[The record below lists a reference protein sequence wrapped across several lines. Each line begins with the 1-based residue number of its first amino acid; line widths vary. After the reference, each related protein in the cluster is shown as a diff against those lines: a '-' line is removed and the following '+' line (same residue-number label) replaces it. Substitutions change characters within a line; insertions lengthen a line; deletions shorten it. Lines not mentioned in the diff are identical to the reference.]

1 MPFSTDELKLLEKKP
16 TDLTDDEKILY
27 KKLKARVYMQKYRA
41 KKTIDPKK
49 EIEIPDINVKK
60 INDITTVK
68 PLWHLNLVK
77 DYPKYKI
84 NSDMYIKYRAYD
96 ESQIKNLLKIFED
109 VLFKVFEI
117 KLTENTKSN
126 IISIFR
132 GKNVEIGRYKTNL
145 EKFKIELKIFNIYN
159 ISKTIDKIKSVYR
172 NTNTLQ
178 TKLRPIV
185 NLLSRVDSYEKSYQ
199 IITNFSISLKNKY
212 IENRQEN
219 DDSDEEIDKL
229 AHIMDIYNPYKLDET
244 NHLIENSRLDTRSK
258 LLASFYLL
266 MPPRRLE
273 YRFLKLINNDYDI
286 EKLSNNFNY
295 IVLDNDNLPTE
306 IIFKRFK
313 TARAGGKIK
322 KDIYGTQTY
331 ELNKYIIKYL
341 IDYINEDDIKINQML
356 FDIPLSTFS
365 KLVSDIMNSLF
376 NYQNINA
383 TTIRRISAIYNQ
395 QDNKK
400 SLKDKKQL
408 ASQMGHSYTE
418 NTMYN
423 KIIKKV

>member
-1 MPFSTDELKLLEKKP
+1 MVGRGKSFDQAGRGREK
-16 TDLTDDEKILY
+16 
-27 KKLKARVYMQKYRA
+27 MQVFQ
-41 KKTIDPKK
+41 

-132 GKNVEIGRYKTNL
+132 GRNVEIGRYKTNMDN
-145 EKFKIELKIFNIYN
+145 FKTELKIFNIYN

-185 NLLSRVDSYEKSYQ
+185 NLLARVDSYEKSYQ

-212 IENRQEN
+212 IQDREDN
-219 DDSDEEIDKL
+219 DDSDEEIQKL
-229 AHIMDIYNPYKLDET
+229 SHIMEIYNPSKLDET
-244 NHLIENSRLDTRSK
+244 NELIQNSMLNNRDK
-258 LLASFYLL
+258 LLSSLYLL

-322 KDIYGTQTY
+322 RDIYGTQAY

-341 IDYINEDDIKINQML
+341 IEYINENDIKINQML

-376 NYQNINA
+376 NYNNINA
-383 TTIRRISAIYNQ
+383 TTIRKISAIYNQ
-395 QDNKK
+395 QNNEK
-400 SLKDKKQL
+400 SVKDKREL

>member
-1 MPFSTDELKLLEKKP
+1 MPFSTDELKLLEKP
-16 TDLTDDEKILY
+16 TNELTEDEKVLY
-27 KKLKARVYMQKYRA
+27 KKLKARVYMQTYRSKQLKEA
-41 KKTIDPKK
+41 KPELK
-49 EIEIPDINVKK
+49 IPEVEVKK
-60 INDITTVK
+60 INQVNIVK

-132 GKNVEIGRYKTNL
+132 GRNVEIGRYKTNMDN
-145 EKFKIELKIFNIYN
+145 FKNELKIFNIYN

-199 IITNFSISLKNKY
+199 IITNFNISLKNTY
-212 IENRQEN
+212 IKDRENNE
-219 DDSDEEIDKL
+219 DSDVEIQKL
-229 AHIMDIYNPYKLDET
+229 SHIMEIYNPSKLDET
-244 NHLIENSRLDTRSK
+244 NELIQNSMLDTRSK

-273 YRFLKLINNDYDI
+273 YRFLKLIKDDYDI
-286 EKLSNNFNY
+286 EKLSDKFNY
-295 IVLDNDNLPTE
+295 IVVDKDDIPTE
-306 IIFKRFK
+306 IIFKRYK
-313 TARAGGKIK
+313 TARAGGKVK
-322 KDIYGTQTY
+322 RQIYGTQKY
-331 ELNKYIIKYL
+331 NLNKYIVKYL
-341 IDYINEDDIKINQML
+341 IQYINESNISIDDML
-356 FDIPLSTFS
+356 FDIALSTFS
-365 KLVSDIMNSLF
+365 KLIGDIMNNLF
-376 NYQNINA
+376 KYQNINA

-395 QDNKK
+395 QDSSKSIKEKK
-400 SLKDKKQL
+400 KTATDM
-408 ASQMGHSYTE
+408 AHNYTQ
-418 NTMYN
+418 NALYN
-423 KIIKKV
+423 KIVKK

>member
-49 EIEIPDINVKK
+49 EIEIPDINVRK

-132 GKNVEIGRYKTNL
+132 GKNIEHGRFRTNL
-145 EKFKIELKIFNIYN
+145 EKLKTELKIFNIYN

-185 NLLSRVDSYEKSYQ
+185 NLLSRIDSYEKSYQ

-219 DDSDEEIDKL
+219 DDSDEEIQKL
-229 AHIMDIYNPYKLDET
+229 SHIMEIYNPSKLDET
-244 NHLIENSRLDTRSK
+244 NELIQNSMLDTRSK

-273 YRFLKLINNDYDI
+273 YRFLKLIKDDYDI
-286 EKLSNNFNY
+286 EKLSDKFNY
-295 IVLDNDNLPTE
+295 IVVDKDDIPTE
-306 IIFKRFK
+306 IIFKRYK
-313 TARAGGKIK
+313 TARAGGKVK
-322 KDIYGTQTY
+322 RQIYGTQKY
-331 ELNKYIIKYL
+331 NLNKYIVKYL
-341 IDYINEDDIKINQML
+341 IQYINESNISIDDML
-356 FDIPLSTFS
+356 FDIALSTFS
-365 KLVSDIMNSLF
+365 KLIGDIMNNLF
-376 NYQNINA
+376 KYQNINA

-395 QDNKK
+395 QDSSKSIKEKK
-400 SLKDKKQL
+400 KTATD
-408 ASQMGHSYTE
+408 MGHSLTE
-418 NTMYN
+418 NNLYN
-423 KIIKKV
+423 KIVKK

>member
-117 KLTENTKSN
+117 KLTENTKSI
-126 IISIFR
+126 IISIYR
-132 GKNVEIGRYKTNL
+132 GKNVEIG
-145 EKFKIELKIFNIYN
+145 KFKNNLDNFKKELKIFNIYN
-159 ISKTIDKIKSVYR
+159 ITNTINKIKEIYR

-185 NLLSRVDSYEKSYQ
+185 NLLARIDSYEKSYQ
-199 IITNFSISLKNKY
+199 ILTNFSISLKNKY
-212 IENRQEN
+212 IEDREN
-219 DDSDEEIDKL
+219 NEDSDEEIEKL
-229 AHIMDIYNPYKLDET
+229 QYIMKLYNPEKLSET
-244 NHLIENSRLDTRSK
+244 NNLIDNSSLNTRDK
-258 LLASFYLL
+258 LLASLYLL
-266 MPPRRLE
+266 IPPRRLE
-273 YRFLKLINNDYDI
+273 YRFLKLINDDYDI
-286 EKLSNNFNY
+286 DKLSNNFNY
-295 IVLDNDNLPTE
+295 IVVDKDNVPIE
-306 IIFKRFK
+306 IIFKNFK
-313 TARAGGKIK
+313 TARVGGKIK
-322 KDIYGTQTY
+322 RDVYGVQKY
-331 ELNKYIIKYL
+331 DLDNKYIVKY
-341 IDYINEDDIKINQML
+341 ITDYINESNISINDML
-356 FDIPLSTFS
+356 FHIPLSTFS
-365 KLVSDIMNSLF
+365 KLISDIMTKLF
-376 NYQNINA
+376 GYTNINSR
-383 TTIRRISAIYNQ
+383 TIRKVGAIYNQ
-395 QDNKK
+395 QDSSK
-400 SLKDKKQL
+400 SLKEKKKT
-408 ASQMGHSYTE
+408 ATDMAHSYTE
-418 NTMYN
+418 NALYN
-423 KIIKKV
+423 KIVKK